1 MAPADGRRIVSV
13 WRQSA
18 GDMSDK
24 TITLKLQGGVSV
36 ETFAAAM
43 VHFQKLVAGL
53 CADAKA
59 KGMPWTVSDLQAG
72 SATVTVR
79 ADLSNGFTETQAD
92 VVVSSYERVG
102 RDLAEHE
109 GLSGYSARVRRPAL
123 ALAEIA
129 TLKVEEVV
137 FETAEVDV
145 LIRAPRQLEQV
156 AALSEAIPFPTAA
169 LGSVTGRVQSLS
181 NRGGLRFTIY
191 EVLSD
196 RAVSCY
202 LSSGSEDTMLGIW
215 GKLATVYGEVSRD
228 AATGRPIA
236 IRQISSVDPHDEC
249 ETEKYKKA
257 RGAVVPL
264 TGSELPEDIIRRLR
278 DAN

>member
-1 MAPADGRRIVSV
+1 MD
-13 WRQSA
+13 
-18 GDMSDK
+18 DK
-24 TITLKLQGGVSV
+24 TITLKLQGDVSV
-36 ETFAAAM
+36 ESFSAAM
-43 VHFQKLVAGL
+43 VQFQKLVAGL

-59 KGMPWTVSDLQAG
+59 KGMPWAVSDLQAG

-79 ADLSNGFTETQAD
+79 ANLTNGFTEKQAD
-92 VVVSSYERVG
+92 VVVSSYVRVG
-102 RDLAEHE
+102 RDLAEHR
-109 GLSGYSARVRRPAL
+109 GLSEYSARVRRPAL

-129 TLKVEEVV
+129 TLSVEEVV
-137 FETAEVDV
+137 FETAEADV
-145 LIRAPRQLEQV
+145 LIRGPRQLEQQV
-156 AALSEAIPFPTAA
+156 VPSQAVPFPTSA

-202 LSSGSEDTMLGIW
+202 LSPGREDTMIDIW
-215 GKLATVYGEVSRD
+215 GKLATVQGEVSRD
-228 AATGRPIA
+228 ASTGRPIA
-236 IRQISSVDPHDEC
+236 IRHISSVNVQDEC
-249 ETEKYKKA
+249 ETEAYKQA

-264 TGSELPEDIIRRLR
+264 PGSDLPEEIIRRLR